1 MIGTLNCFRVSS
13 YSIRVKLSFS
23 NSPFLIDSNNGANT
37 DFTTVLIGAYF
48 QKVTYTVFMP
58 IVDHIGFCG
67 YTIAIQIINHN
78 IIMNFRVSPEEKQ
91 MIEERVKLSG
101 MAKGEYFIQS
111 CMHQKINVLG
121 NIRTFDAI
129 KESVSKLDRKLM
141 ELQSVEELDEVTL
154 ESLRMVLELLDGIY
168 NKTEEEN

>member
-1 MIGTLNCFRVSS
+1 MAKIYRRTTLISGTNKKKGEKKRK
-13 YSIRVKLSFS
+13 R
-23 NSPFLIDSNNGANT
+23 
-37 DFTTVLIGAYF
+37 
-48 QKVTYTVFMP
+48 
-58 IVDHIGFCG
+58 
-67 YTIAIQIINHN
+67 N
-78 IIMNFRVSPEEKQ
+78 IIINFRVSPEEKQ

-111 CMHQKINVLG
+111 CMHQKISVLG

>member
-1 MIGTLNCFRVSS
+1 MAKIYRRTTLIS
-13 YSIRVKLSFS
+13 
-23 NSPFLIDSNNGANT
+23 GAKKKK
-37 DFTTVLIGAYF
+37 DE
-48 QKVTYTVFMP
+48 KKRKR
-58 IVDHIGFCG
+58 
-67 YTIAIQIINHN
+67 N

-111 CMHQKINVLG
+111 CMYQKISVLG

>member
-1 MIGTLNCFRVSS
+1 MAKIYRRTTLISG
-13 YSIRVKLSFS
+13 IKK
-23 NSPFLIDSNNGANT
+23 
-37 DFTTVLIGAYF
+37 
-48 QKVTYTVFMP
+48 QK
-58 IVDHIGFCG
+58 DEKKRKRS
-67 YTIAIQIINHN
+67 
-78 IIMNFRVSPEEKQ
+78 IIMNFRVSLEEKQ

-111 CMHQKINVLG
+111 CMHQKISVLG

-168 NKTEEEN
+168 NKREEEN

>member
-1 MIGTLNCFRVSS
+1 MAKIYRRTTLISG
-13 YSIRVKLSFS
+13 IKK
-23 NSPFLIDSNNGANT
+23 
-37 DFTTVLIGAYF
+37 
-48 QKVTYTVFMP
+48 QK
-58 IVDHIGFCG
+58 DEKKRKRS
-67 YTIAIQIINHN
+67 

-111 CMHQKINVLG
+111 CMHQKISVLG
-121 NIRTFDAI
+121 NVRTFDAI

-168 NKTEEEN
+168 NKREEEN

>member
-1 MIGTLNCFRVSS
+1 MAKIYKRTTLISGTRKKKDEKK
-13 YSIRVKLSFS
+13 RKR
-23 NSPFLIDSNNGANT
+23 
-37 DFTTVLIGAYF
+37 
-48 QKVTYTVFMP
+48 
-58 IVDHIGFCG
+58 
-67 YTIAIQIINHN
+67 N

-91 MIEERVKLSG
+91 MIEERVRLSG

-111 CMHQKINVLG
+111 CMYQKISVLG

>member
-1 MIGTLNCFRVSS
+1 MAKIYRRTTLISG
-13 YSIRVKLSFS
+13 IKK
-23 NSPFLIDSNNGANT
+23 
-37 DFTTVLIGAYF
+37 
-48 QKVTYTVFMP
+48 QK
-58 IVDHIGFCG
+58 DEKKRKR
-67 YTIAIQIINHN
+67 N

-111 CMHQKINVLG
+111 CMHQKISVLG
-121 NIRTFDAI
+121 NVRTFDAI

-168 NKTEEEN
+168 NKREEEN

>member
-1 MIGTLNCFRVSS
+1 MAKIYRRTTLISGTKKKKDEKKRK
-13 YSIRVKLSFS
+13 R
-23 NSPFLIDSNNGANT
+23 
-37 DFTTVLIGAYF
+37 
-48 QKVTYTVFMP
+48 
-58 IVDHIGFCG
+58 
-67 YTIAIQIINHN
+67 N

-111 CMHQKINVLG
+111 CMHQKISVLG

-141 ELQSVEELDEVTL
+141 ELQSVKELEEVTL

-168 NKTEEEN
+168 NKREEEN

>member
-1 MIGTLNCFRVSS
+1 MAKIYRRTTLISGTKKKKDEKKRK
-13 YSIRVKLSFS
+13 R
-23 NSPFLIDSNNGANT
+23 
-37 DFTTVLIGAYF
+37 
-48 QKVTYTVFMP
+48 
-58 IVDHIGFCG
+58 
-67 YTIAIQIINHN
+67 N

-111 CMHQKINVLG
+111 CMYQKISVLG

>member
-1 MIGTLNCFRVSS
+1 MAKIYRRTTLISGTNKRKDEKK
-13 YSIRVKLSFS
+13 RKR
-23 NSPFLIDSNNGANT
+23 
-37 DFTTVLIGAYF
+37 
-48 QKVTYTVFMP
+48 
-58 IVDHIGFCG
+58 
-67 YTIAIQIINHN
+67 N

-91 MIEERVKLSG
+91 MIEERVRLSG

-111 CMHQKINVLG
+111 CMHQKISVLG

-168 NKTEEEN
+168 NKREEEN

>member
-1 MIGTLNCFRVSS
+1 MAKIYRRTTLISGTNKRKDEKK
-13 YSIRVKLSFS
+13 RKR
-23 NSPFLIDSNNGANT
+23 
-37 DFTTVLIGAYF
+37 
-48 QKVTYTVFMP
+48 
-58 IVDHIGFCG
+58 
-67 YTIAIQIINHN
+67 N

-111 CMHQKINVLG
+111 CMHQKISVLG

-168 NKTEEEN
+168 NKREEEN

>member
-1 MIGTLNCFRVSS
+1 MAKIYRRTTLISGTKKKKDEKKRK
-13 YSIRVKLSFS
+13 R
-23 NSPFLIDSNNGANT
+23 
-37 DFTTVLIGAYF
+37 
-48 QKVTYTVFMP
+48 
-58 IVDHIGFCG
+58 
-67 YTIAIQIINHN
+67 N

-111 CMHQKINVLG
+111 CMHQKISVLG

-141 ELQSVEELDEVTL
+141 ELQSVKELDEVTL

-168 NKTEEEN
+168 NKREEEN

>member
-1 MIGTLNCFRVSS
+1 MAKIYRRTTLISGTNKKKGEKKRK
-13 YSIRVKLSFS
+13 R
-23 NSPFLIDSNNGANT
+23 
-37 DFTTVLIGAYF
+37 
-48 QKVTYTVFMP
+48 
-58 IVDHIGFCG
+58 
-67 YTIAIQIINHN
+67 N
-78 IIMNFRVSPEEKQ
+78 IIINFRVSPEEKQ

-111 CMHQKINVLG
+111 CMYQKISVLG

>member
-1 MIGTLNCFRVSS
+1 MAKIYKRTTLISGTRKKKDEKK
-13 YSIRVKLSFS
+13 RKR
-23 NSPFLIDSNNGANT
+23 
-37 DFTTVLIGAYF
+37 
-48 QKVTYTVFMP
+48 
-58 IVDHIGFCG
+58 
-67 YTIAIQIINHN
+67 N

-91 MIEERVKLSG
+91 MIEERVRLSG

-111 CMHQKINVLG
+111 CMYQKISVQGNV
-121 NIRTFDAI
+121 RTFDAI

>member
-1 MIGTLNCFRVSS
+1 MAKIYMRTTLISGTKKKKDEKKRK
-13 YSIRVKLSFS
+13 R
-23 NSPFLIDSNNGANT
+23 
-37 DFTTVLIGAYF
+37 
-48 QKVTYTVFMP
+48 
-58 IVDHIGFCG
+58 
-67 YTIAIQIINHN
+67 N

-91 MIEERVKLSG
+91 MIEERVRLSG

-111 CMHQKINVLG
+111 CMYQKISVLG

>member
-1 MIGTLNCFRVSS
+1 MAKIYRRTTLISGIKKKKDEKKRK
-13 YSIRVKLSFS
+13 R
-23 NSPFLIDSNNGANT
+23 
-37 DFTTVLIGAYF
+37 
-48 QKVTYTVFMP
+48 
-58 IVDHIGFCG
+58 
-67 YTIAIQIINHN
+67 N

-111 CMHQKINVLG
+111 CMYQKISVLG

-141 ELQSVEELDEVTL
+141 ELKSVEELDEVTL

-168 NKTEEEN
+168 NKREEEN

>member
-1 MIGTLNCFRVSS
+1 MAKIYRRTTLISGTKKKKDEKKRK
-13 YSIRVKLSFS
+13 R
-23 NSPFLIDSNNGANT
+23 
-37 DFTTVLIGAYF
+37 
-48 QKVTYTVFMP
+48 
-58 IVDHIGFCG
+58 
-67 YTIAIQIINHN
+67 N

-91 MIEERVKLSG
+91 MIEERVRLSG

-111 CMHQKINVLG
+111 CMYQKISVLG

-141 ELQSVEELDEVTL
+141 ELQSVKELDEVTL

-168 NKTEEEN
+168 NKREEEN

>member
-1 MIGTLNCFRVSS
+1 MAKIYKRTTLISGIKKKKDEKKRK
-13 YSIRVKLSFS
+13 R
-23 NSPFLIDSNNGANT
+23 
-37 DFTTVLIGAYF
+37 
-48 QKVTYTVFMP
+48 
-58 IVDHIGFCG
+58 
-67 YTIAIQIINHN
+67 N
-78 IIMNFRVSPEEKQ
+78 IIMNFRVSPDEKQ

-111 CMHQKINVLG
+111 CMHQKISVLG

-129 KESVSKLDRKLM
+129 KESVSTLDRKLM
-141 ELQSVEELDEVTL
+141 GLQSVEELDEVIL

>member
-1 MIGTLNCFRVSS
+1 MAKIYRRTTLISGTKKKKDEKKRK
-13 YSIRVKLSFS
+13 R
-23 NSPFLIDSNNGANT
+23 
-37 DFTTVLIGAYF
+37 
-48 QKVTYTVFMP
+48 
-58 IVDHIGFCG
+58 
-67 YTIAIQIINHN
+67 N

-91 MIEERVKLSG
+91 MIEERVRLSG

-111 CMHQKINVLG
+111 CMHQKISVLG

-129 KESVSKLDRKLM
+129 KESVSRLDRKLT

-168 NKTEEEN
+168 NKREEEN

>member
-1 MIGTLNCFRVSS
+1 MAKIYRRTTLISGTKKKKDEKKRK
-13 YSIRVKLSFS
+13 R
-23 NSPFLIDSNNGANT
+23 
-37 DFTTVLIGAYF
+37 
-48 QKVTYTVFMP
+48 
-58 IVDHIGFCG
+58 
-67 YTIAIQIINHN
+67 N

-91 MIEERVKLSG
+91 MIEERVRLSG

-111 CMHQKINVLG
+111 CMYQKISVLG

>member
-1 MIGTLNCFRVSS
+1 MAKIYRRTTLISGIKKKKDEKKRK
-13 YSIRVKLSFS
+13 R
-23 NSPFLIDSNNGANT
+23 
-37 DFTTVLIGAYF
+37 
-48 QKVTYTVFMP
+48 
-58 IVDHIGFCG
+58 
-67 YTIAIQIINHN
+67 N

-111 CMHQKINVLG
+111 CMYQKISVLG

-129 KESVSKLDRKLM
+129 KESVAKLDRKLM

-168 NKTEEEN
+168 NKREEEN

>member
-1 MIGTLNCFRVSS
+1 MAKIYRRTTLISGTKKKKDEKKRKRS
-13 YSIRVKLSFS
+13 
-23 NSPFLIDSNNGANT
+23 
-37 DFTTVLIGAYF
+37 
-48 QKVTYTVFMP
+48 
-58 IVDHIGFCG
+58 
-67 YTIAIQIINHN
+67 

-111 CMHQKINVLG
+111 CMHQKIGVLG

-168 NKTEEEN
+168 NKREEEN

>member
-1 MIGTLNCFRVSS
+1 MAKIYRRTTLISGTNKKKGEKKRK
-13 YSIRVKLSFS
+13 R
-23 NSPFLIDSNNGANT
+23 
-37 DFTTVLIGAYF
+37 
-48 QKVTYTVFMP
+48 
-58 IVDHIGFCG
+58 
-67 YTIAIQIINHN
+67 N
-78 IIMNFRVSPEEKQ
+78 IILNFRVSPEEKQ

-111 CMHQKINVLG
+111 SMHQNISVLG
-121 NIRTFDAI
+121 NVRTFDAI

>member
-1 MIGTLNCFRVSS
+1 MAKIYRRTTLISG
-13 YSIRVKLSFS
+13 IKK
-23 NSPFLIDSNNGANT
+23 
-37 DFTTVLIGAYF
+37 
-48 QKVTYTVFMP
+48 QK
-58 IVDHIGFCG
+58 DEKKRKRS
-67 YTIAIQIINHN
+67 

-111 CMHQKINVLG
+111 CMHQKISVLG

-129 KESVSKLDRKLM
+129 KESVAKLDRKLM

-168 NKTEEEN
+168 NKREEEN

>member
-1 MIGTLNCFRVSS
+1 MAKIYMRTTLISGTKKKKDEKKRK
-13 YSIRVKLSFS
+13 R
-23 NSPFLIDSNNGANT
+23 
-37 DFTTVLIGAYF
+37 
-48 QKVTYTVFMP
+48 
-58 IVDHIGFCG
+58 
-67 YTIAIQIINHN
+67 N

-91 MIEERVKLSG
+91 MIEERVRLSG

-111 CMHQKINVLG
+111 CMYQKISVLG

-168 NKTEEEN
+168 NKREEEN

>member
-1 MIGTLNCFRVSS
+1 MAKIYRRTTLISGTNKRKDEKK
-13 YSIRVKLSFS
+13 RKR
-23 NSPFLIDSNNGANT
+23 
-37 DFTTVLIGAYF
+37 
-48 QKVTYTVFMP
+48 
-58 IVDHIGFCG
+58 
-67 YTIAIQIINHN
+67 N

-91 MIEERVKLSG
+91 MIEERVRLSG

-111 CMHQKINVLG
+111 CMYQKISVLG

-168 NKTEEEN
+168 NKREEEN

>member
-1 MIGTLNCFRVSS
+1 MAKIYRRTTLISGTNKRKDEKK
-13 YSIRVKLSFS
+13 RKR
-23 NSPFLIDSNNGANT
+23 
-37 DFTTVLIGAYF
+37 
-48 QKVTYTVFMP
+48 
-58 IVDHIGFCG
+58 
-67 YTIAIQIINHN
+67 N

-111 CMHQKINVLG
+111 CMYQKISVLG

-168 NKTEEEN
+168 NKREEEN

>member
-1 MIGTLNCFRVSS
+1 MAKIYRRTTLISGTKKKKDEKKRK
-13 YSIRVKLSFS
+13 R
-23 NSPFLIDSNNGANT
+23 
-37 DFTTVLIGAYF
+37 
-48 QKVTYTVFMP
+48 
-58 IVDHIGFCG
+58 
-67 YTIAIQIINHN
+67 N

-111 CMHQKINVLG
+111 CMYQKISVLG

-168 NKTEEEN
+168 NNREEEN

>member
-1 MIGTLNCFRVSS
+1 MAKIYRRTTLISGIKKKKDEKKRKC
-13 YSIRVKLSFS
+13 
-23 NSPFLIDSNNGANT
+23 
-37 DFTTVLIGAYF
+37 
-48 QKVTYTVFMP
+48 
-58 IVDHIGFCG
+58 
-67 YTIAIQIINHN
+67 N

-111 CMHQKINVLG
+111 CMYQKISVLG

-129 KESVSKLDRKLM
+129 KESVAKLDRKLM

-168 NKTEEEN
+168 NKREEEN

>member
-1 MIGTLNCFRVSS
+1 MAKIYRRTTLISGTKKKKDEKKRK
-13 YSIRVKLSFS
+13 R
-23 NSPFLIDSNNGANT
+23 
-37 DFTTVLIGAYF
+37 
-48 QKVTYTVFMP
+48 
-58 IVDHIGFCG
+58 
-67 YTIAIQIINHN
+67 N
-78 IIMNFRVSPEEKQ
+78 IIINFRVSPEEKQ

-111 CMHQKINVLG
+111 CMYQKISVLG

>member
-1 MIGTLNCFRVSS
+1 MAKIYRRTTLIS
-13 YSIRVKLSFS
+13 
-23 NSPFLIDSNNGANT
+23 GAKKKK
-37 DFTTVLIGAYF
+37 DE
-48 QKVTYTVFMP
+48 KKRKR
-58 IVDHIGFCG
+58 
-67 YTIAIQIINHN
+67 N

-91 MIEERVKLSG
+91 MIEERVRLSG

-111 CMHQKINVLG
+111 CMHQKISVLG
-121 NIRTFDAI
+121 NVRTFDAI

-168 NKTEEEN
+168 NKREEEN

>member
-1 MIGTLNCFRVSS
+1 MAKIYRRTTLISGTNKRKDEKK
-13 YSIRVKLSFS
+13 RKR
-23 NSPFLIDSNNGANT
+23 
-37 DFTTVLIGAYF
+37 
-48 QKVTYTVFMP
+48 
-58 IVDHIGFCG
+58 
-67 YTIAIQIINHN
+67 N

-111 CMHQKINVLG
+111 CMHQKISVLG

-168 NKTEEEN
+168 NKIEEEN

>member
-1 MIGTLNCFRVSS
+1 MAKIYRRNTLIS
-13 YSIRVKLSFS
+13 
-23 NSPFLIDSNNGANT
+23 GAKKKK
-37 DFTTVLIGAYF
+37 DE
-48 QKVTYTVFMP
+48 KKRKR
-58 IVDHIGFCG
+58 
-67 YTIAIQIINHN
+67 N

-91 MIEERVKLSG
+91 MIEERVRLSG

-111 CMHQKINVLG
+111 CMYQKISVLG

-129 KESVSKLDRKLM
+129 KESVSRLDLKLM

-168 NKTEEEN
+168 NKREEEN

>member
-1 MIGTLNCFRVSS
+1 MAKIYRRTTLISG
-13 YSIRVKLSFS
+13 IKK
-23 NSPFLIDSNNGANT
+23 
-37 DFTTVLIGAYF
+37 
-48 QKVTYTVFMP
+48 QK
-58 IVDHIGFCG
+58 DEKKRKR
-67 YTIAIQIINHN
+67 N

-91 MIEERVKLSG
+91 MIEERVRLSG

-111 CMHQKINVLG
+111 CMYQKISVLG

-168 NKTEEEN
+168 NKREEEN

>member
-1 MIGTLNCFRVSS
+1 MAKIYRRTTLISG
-13 YSIRVKLSFS
+13 IKK
-23 NSPFLIDSNNGANT
+23 
-37 DFTTVLIGAYF
+37 
-48 QKVTYTVFMP
+48 QK
-58 IVDHIGFCG
+58 DEKKRKRS
-67 YTIAIQIINHN
+67 
-78 IIMNFRVSPEEKQ
+78 IIMNFRVSLEEKQ

-111 CMHQKINVLG
+111 CMHQKISVLG
-121 NIRTFDAI
+121 NVRTFDAI

-168 NKTEEEN
+168 NK

>member
-1 MIGTLNCFRVSS
+1 MAKIYKRTTLISGTNKRKDEKK
-13 YSIRVKLSFS
+13 RKR
-23 NSPFLIDSNNGANT
+23 
-37 DFTTVLIGAYF
+37 
-48 QKVTYTVFMP
+48 
-58 IVDHIGFCG
+58 
-67 YTIAIQIINHN
+67 N

-111 CMHQKINVLG
+111 CMHQKISVLG

-168 NKTEEEN
+168 NKIEEEN

>member
-1 MIGTLNCFRVSS
+1 MAKIYRRTTLIS
-13 YSIRVKLSFS
+13 
-23 NSPFLIDSNNGANT
+23 GAKKKK
-37 DFTTVLIGAYF
+37 DE
-48 QKVTYTVFMP
+48 KKRKR
-58 IVDHIGFCG
+58 
-67 YTIAIQIINHN
+67 N

-91 MIEERVKLSG
+91 MIEERVRLSG

-111 CMHQKINVLG
+111 CMHQKISVLG

-129 KESVSKLDRKLM
+129 KESVPKLDRKLM

-168 NKTEEEN
+168 NKREEEN